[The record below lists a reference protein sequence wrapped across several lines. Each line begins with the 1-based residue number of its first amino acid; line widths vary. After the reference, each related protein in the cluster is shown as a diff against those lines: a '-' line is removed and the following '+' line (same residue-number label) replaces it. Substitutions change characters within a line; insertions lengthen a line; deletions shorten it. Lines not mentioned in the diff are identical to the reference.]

1 MKNTI
6 CFLLGKHMQTRFM
19 LQEVGDGVSRSAHPV
34 LVLALIALS
43 PLPLRLSTAAVCL
56 HNIEQ
61 ASAT

>member
-1 MKNTI
+1 
-6 CFLLGKHMQTRFM
+6 MQTRFM